1 MSKNNAVVS
10 YHLHCLR
17 PKRTPLQ
24 KLPRNPIKGNVN
36 REGERIY
43 HTPWGDRFYERT
55 RIDGK
60 KGERWFCSEKEA
72 TEAGFRAS
80 LLR

>member
-1 MSKNNAVVS
+1 MYRARRWQEAGSKAPGN
-10 YHLHCLR
+10 C
-17 PKRTPLQ
+17 
-24 KLPRNPIKGNVN
+24 PIKGNIN
-36 REGERIY
+36 REGKRIY

-55 RIDGK
+55 RINEK

-72 TEAGFRAS
+72 LEAGFRAS